1 LWVKDIGP
9 IVETNLGWVETYMD
23 PENTRAYWSGLVAVV
38 HKDRSQKFAHLVKNS
53 EKIIPK
59 LPYPEYMEKEKFLA
73 PDFTSLDLICFAT
86 NLMFVG
92 INIPNYDDIR
102 EHEGFKNVSLDNVT
116 SAPRRENIQFA
127 TEE

>member
-1 LWVKDIGP
+1 
-9 IVETNLGWVETYMD
+9 
-23 PENTRAYWSGLVAVV
+23 
-38 HKDRSQKFAHLVKNS
+38 
-53 EKIIPK
+53 
-59 LPYPEYMEKEKFLA
+59 MEKEKFLA
-73 PDFTSLDLICFAT
+73 PDFTSLDLICFST